1 MNRLI
6 KYHHA
11 GSSGQASLQ
20 PLPPRR
26 AWERGEGGDAGTVG
40 ARSAEWLTAR
50 GSLSL
55 APASS
60 PFPAKT
66 WASFVQ
72 GKMYRAIL
80 PSGRCFPESTLAVKI
95 LDVAITSHE
104 FILFIVHALCAV
116 GQVLFS
122 ALYRSPVMLAATLS
136 GRHCDISILD
146 EETEPE
152 RERERGSK
160 LPKVPRPPGG
170 RAGARAQASRPGSP
184 FLPTPSLYLSA
195 SVAGARRCESGVM
208 RPGCDPDPE
217 TSAPRGPPMS
227 ASRQ

>member
-1 MNRLI
+1 MREARGRPACSPSLPDVR
-6 KYHHA
+6 
-11 GSSGQASLQ
+11 GSGG
-20 PLPPRR
+20 R
-26 AWERGEGGDAGTVG
+26 GGDAGTVG

-72 GKMYRAIL
+72 GKMHRAIL

-152 RERERGSK
+152 REREEVSCPRFRGRRAAGREPEPR
-160 LPKVPRPPGG
+160 LPGQGPRSYPRPLSTSWRRWP
-170 RAGARAQASRPGSP
+170 ASAVVNP
-184 FLPTPSLYLSA
+184 A
-195 SVAGARRCESGVM
+195 S
-208 RPGCDPDPE
+208 
-217 TSAPRGPPMS
+217 
-227 ASRQ
+227 

>member
-1 MNRLI
+1 M
-6 KYHHA
+6 
-11 GSSGQASLQ
+11 
-20 PLPPRR
+20 
-26 AWERGEGGDAGTVG
+26 G

-72 GKMYRAIL
+72 GKMHRAIL

-136 GRHCDISILD
+136 GRHCFISILD

-152 RERERGSK
+152 RERGSN

-208 RPGCDPDPE
+208 RP
-217 TSAPRGPPMS
+217 
-227 ASRQ
+227 